1 MPPPVFRLPSASL
14 LRVVAALYIVQAGK
28 EEPDASKANVQTI
41 QNEMRKLNGQTPLA
55 AEAELGKPK
64 MEPETLH
71 GQIQPSPASS

>member
-1 MPPPVFRLPSASL
+1 M
-14 LRVVAALYIVQAGK
+14 QAGK
-28 EEPDASKANVQTI
+28 EEPAASNANGQTI
-41 QNEMRKLNGQTPLA
+41 QNEQTPLA